1 MTCALSVTAA
11 GAAEISLE
19 TGISP
24 AVDEVPADERHL
36 FLRRAWFAGA
46 GGNPASTLVARRHG
60 RAVAA
65 LPTVAAGP
73 RGLGLSA
80 VPGCYWPFRS
90 FPAAGASDADLAAL
104 LTAPVA
110 RKALGRAWRLGPVPE
125 HDPTLARLRRV
136 APASGFTLLTR
147 GAGTSWALDIAEAR
161 RTGAWPKPSTLRN
174 IAKHEKKLARVG
186 EPSFHEVRGGGWT
199 PAALDALASIE
210 RNAWH
215 GTRAGADPKFADPA
229 MRRGWEAAAAD
240 PAIAAMMTAG
250 ILSVGGEPVAFSF
263 GIESGRTRYCIATS
277 YDARFARHSLGYLAC
292 YKTYIAAADRGIGR
306 LSLGVGD
313 GGEKS
318 SMGAVPEGD
327 LVDCLFVRGKLLA
340 SALPLLWR

>member
-1 MTCALSVTAA
+1 MTCALPVTAA

-19 TGISP
+19 PGIS
-24 AVDEVPADERHL
+24 AALDEVAADERHL

-46 GGNPASTLVARRHG
+46 GGSAAATLVARRHG

-73 RGLGLSA
+73 QGLGLRA

-90 FPAAGASDADLAAL
+90 FPAGASDADLAAL

-110 RKALGRAWRLGPVPE
+110 RQALRRAWRLGPVPE

-136 APASGFTLLTR
+136 SPVCGFTLLTR
-147 GAGTSWALDIAEAR
+147 GAGTSWALDIAEAGR
-161 RTGAWPKPSTLRN
+161 AGGWPKPSTLKN
-174 IAKHEKKLARVG
+174 MFKHEKKLARLG
-186 EPSFHEVRGGGWT
+186 EPGFHEVRGDGWT
-199 PAALDALASIE
+199 PAAFDALAAIE

-215 GTRAGADPKFADPA
+215 GSRAGADPKFADPA

-240 PAIAAMMTAG
+240 PAIAGMMTAG
-250 ILSVGGEPVAFSF
+250 ILSIAGEPVAFSF

-292 YKTYIAAADRGIGR
+292 YKTYIAAADRALER

-318 SMGAVPEGD
+318 SMGAAPEGD
-327 LVDCLFVRGKLLA
+327 LVDCLFVRGRLLA
-340 SALPLLWR
+340 TALRLLWR